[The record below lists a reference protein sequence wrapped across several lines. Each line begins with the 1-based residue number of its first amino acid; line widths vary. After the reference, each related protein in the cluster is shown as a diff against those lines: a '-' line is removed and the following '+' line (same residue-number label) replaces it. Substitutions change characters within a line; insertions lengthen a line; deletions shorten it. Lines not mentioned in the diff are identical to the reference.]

1 MREYKIYFVAILI
14 LCIFCT
20 SSFCIDYQVTD
31 LGGNY
36 VYGTAINNSNTVV
49 GYVNPSLTWKNS
61 YAFKWTKDTGMQSL
75 GGYLAYSIN
84 DNGIIA
90 GQNVIRGYEDK
101 VYAAIWEN
109 GVMTTFYD
117 RQEIRAINNNG
128 QCTGLINAERSYI
141 TGPYSPFRDDDI
153 YTPGFIELVNPNPT
167 GWVGQGMDLNNN
179 GQVVASFGRDGVF
192 YNIDGSYIILKDG
205 TSYSYPYSINDN
217 GQIVGRSLTPNTDI
231 STLRAVYW
239 ATPSSNMAYMG
250 RLGTGYGYAKAINN
264 LGIAVG
270 EDSGKA
276 FVWSLTMGM
285 KDLNTLIDPG
295 LGITLTSAA
304 SINDNGSIVAWG
316 KNSLNEEHTYLL
328 VVPEPTTLLLLG
340 LGGLFLRRRK

>member
-20 SSFCIDYQVTD
+20 SSFCSDYQVTD

-36 VYGTAINNSNTVV
+36 VYGLSINNSNTIV
-49 GYVNPSLTWKNS
+49 GYIKPSGNIQNA
-61 YAFKWTKDTGMQSL
+61 YAFKWTKDTGVQSI
-75 GGYLAYSIN
+75 GGYIASSIN

-90 GQNVIRGYEDK
+90 GQNVIKGYENH
-101 VYAAIWEN
+101 YYGAIWEN

-117 RQEIRAINNNG
+117 RQDVRSINNNG
-128 QCTGLINAERSYI
+128 QCTGLISAQPYI
-141 TGPYSPFRDDDI
+141 PGPYKPYRDDDI

-167 GWVGQGMDLNNN
+167 GGVGQGMDLNNK
-179 GQVVASFGRDGVF
+179 GQVVASFGRYGVV
-192 YNIDGSYIILKDG
+192 YDLDGSYTILNDEG
-205 TSYSYPYSINDN
+205 TYSHPTSINDI
-217 GQIVGRSLTPNTDI
+217 GQTVGRSRQPDPDI
-231 STLRAVYW
+231 PSSRAVYW
-239 ATPSSNMAYMG
+239 ASPSSDMLYMG
-250 RLGTGYGYAKAINN
+250 SLGTGTGIARAINN

-276 FVWSLTMGM
+276 FIWSLQMGM
-285 KDLNTLIDPG
+285 KDLNTVIDPA
-295 LGITLTSAA
+295 LRIMLTSAA

-328 VVPEPTTLLLLG
+328 VVPEPATLLLLG
-340 LGGLFLRRRK
+340 LGGLFLRKRK